1 MNYTKELNLVT
12 FGFWG
17 GAKEN
22 KFTRNE
28 FEQLNYI
35 LDDLYN
41 AKAPTETDIND
52 LFWFEEETICNLLG
66 INFNEYENRKQ
77 KKI

>member
-12 FGFWG
+12 FEFWG

-22 KFTRNE
+22 KFTCNE
-28 FEQLNYI
+28 LEQLNYI
-35 LDDLYN
+35 LDDLYH

-52 LFWFEEETICNLLG
+52 LFWLEEEMICNWLG
-66 INFNEYENRKQ
+66 INFNEYENR
-77 KKI
+77 